1 MEFLRKIQNLNLA
14 QRKFIFWSLIIVL
27 TILLVFLFIKSSKEK
42 LAKFEMDKFLEESN
56 FPNIKEEVKNIL
68 PGEFGEEIKN
78 INEMMNE
85 MMKEMEES
93 LSTSSDQ

>member
-14 QRKFIFWSLIIVL
+14 QRKFIFWSLIIAL

-68 PGEFGEEIKN
+68 PEEFEE
-78 INEMMNE
+78 EMKKMNE
-85 MMKEMEES
+85 MMEEIGKS
-93 LSTSSDQ
+93 LTTSSDQ

>member
-14 QRKFIFWSLIIVL
+14 QRKFIFWSLIIAL

-68 PGEFGEEIKN
+68 PEELEEEIKK
-78 INEMMNE
+78 MNE
-85 MMKEMEES
+85 MMEEMGKS
-93 LSTSSDQ
+93 LTTSSDQ

>member
-1 MEFLRKIQNLNLA
+1 MNFFKKVQSLDLTY
-14 QRKFIFWSLIIVL
+14 RKFIFWSLIIAL

-68 PGEFGEEIKN
+68 PEEFEEEIKK
-78 INEMMNE
+78 MNE
-85 MMKEMEES
+85 MMEEMGKS
-93 LSTSSDQ
+93 LATSSDQ

>member
-14 QRKFIFWSLIIVL
+14 QRKFIFWSLIIAL

-56 FPNIKEEVKNIL
+56 FPNIKEEVENIL
-68 PGEFGEEIKN
+68 PEELEEEIKK
-78 INEMMNE
+78 MNE
-85 MMKEMEES
+85 MMEEMEKS
-93 LSTSSDQ
+93 LATSSDQ

>member
-1 MEFLRKIQNLNLA
+1 MNFLKKIQSLDLA
-14 QRKFIFWSLIIVL
+14 YRKFIFWSLIIAL

-68 PGEFGEEIKN
+68 PEEFEEEIKK
-78 INEMMNE
+78 MNE
-85 MMKEMEES
+85 MMREMEKS
-93 LSTSSDQ
+93 LATSSDQ